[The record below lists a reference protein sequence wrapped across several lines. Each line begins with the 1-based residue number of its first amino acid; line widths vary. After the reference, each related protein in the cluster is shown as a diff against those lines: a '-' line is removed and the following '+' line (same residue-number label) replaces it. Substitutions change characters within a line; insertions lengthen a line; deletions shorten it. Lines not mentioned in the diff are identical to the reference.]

1 MSTVYLLKYN
11 NYYNRIV
18 KKEDTLGAYLTQDYL
33 LDTFE
38 NINFV
43 PADGVNTTLV
53 IKHEGPNPDYLI
65 VANGNE
71 IESRWFVIESDILR
85 GGQYKLTLHRDVIVD
100 SYDLIIDAPC
110 FIEKA
115 TLSNDDPFIFNDED
129 MTFNQIKQAETP
141 LKDGSGCAWV
151 VGYIPKDAFPDGQSV
166 TTSITLEGTPNITVT
181 NLSDWEYYNYSK
193 GKTFTGYFNQDPEIY
208 GYFYGYTE
216 TSTTGSGSY
225 YNFGTRGTN
234 NITTS
239 KLDNDILQYRIENPG
254 PTSSYLSLNNGS
266 QVSVRGPFLAQE
278 NAGKLWRTQSVVDQV
293 RSELFNILNMHT
305 SQQEVDFRNLNGK
318 IIYDSTTK
326 QSWKINIDYVLAW
339 YDRYITSSYPA
350 LLNILQ
356 NNLNTNLSDSIT
368 DGITL
373 TGNPGPKS
381 YKCSTQAYSYR
392 MTLAQITTQGTVDIT
407 KSSDRFHLEDQPY
420 DMFCIPYSDDLKI
433 YENGS
438 EKTTANKTLAINM
451 AIQIGASTGSGN
463 VYDIQLLP
471 YCPVQYCILDDG
483 TFDVKNA
490 KADFIKESNTS
501 KIIGVV
507 LWATS
512 SSFTFNIYKNI
523 ASVNPKIEN
532 LVDKWRLCSPN
543 FNGQFEFSAA
553 MNGGVDYFNV
563 DCTYK
568 PFNPYI
574 HVNPN
579 FKNLYGQDFND
590 ARGLICGGDFSLPQ
604 VSNAWADYQLNNKN
618 YENIFNREIQNLQVQ
633 QKYQR
638 LGDLASAF
646 TGTFQGAASGA
657 MMGGVW
663 GAVAGGV
670 LSAAG
675 GVADVAI
682 NDQLRAEAL
691 DYKRDMYGMQL
702 GNIQA
707 IPSNITKTTAFTY
720 NNKIFPI
727 LEYYTCT
734 IEERDALLSK
744 LKYNGMTVGRIGK
757 ISDYLANARDQYIKG
772 RIIRIEGVSDDF
784 HYYKAISDEIYKGAF
799 F

>member
-38 NINFV
+38 NVNFV
-43 PADGVNTTLV
+43 PADGVNTTLTV
-53 IKHEGPNPDYLI
+53 NHQGTNPDYVVI
-65 VANGNE
+65 ANGND
-71 IESRWFVIESDILR
+71 IESRWFVVEADIIR
-85 GGQYKLTLHRDVIVD
+85 GGQYSLTLHRDVIVD
-100 SYDLIIDAPC
+100 SYDLVVNAPC

-115 TLSNDDPFIFNDED
+115 TLSNNDPFIFNSED

-141 LKDGSGCAWV
+141 LKDETGCAWV
-151 VGYIPKDAFPDGQSV
+151 VGYIPKDSFTGEAS
-166 TTSITLEGTPNITVT
+166 TRTVKT
-181 NLSDWEYYNYSK
+181 DFILTDAADIVVEDIDEWEYYPYVTQK
-193 GKTFTGYFNQDPEIY
+193 FNSY
-208 GYFYGYTE
+208 YTE
-216 TSTTGSGSY
+216 DPIFVGRAAMMNGTVRMWAQWGCQGTSLDLSSAVYNRIGALVNGVVTTDLTINNMADVGVWGIDGTRQKAAQNWAGNARSILQNALKTTLGLHTAAQTSTFLGL
-225 YNFGTRGTN
+225 N
-234 NITTS
+234 S
-239 KLDNDILQYRIENPG
+239 K
-254 PTSSYLSLNNGS
+254 T
-266 QVSVRGPFLAQE
+266 
-278 NAGKLWRTQSVVDQV
+278 
-293 RSELFNILNMHT
+293 
-305 SQQEVDFRNLNGK
+305 
-318 IIYDSTTK
+318 IYDSTTK
-326 QSWKINIDYVLAW
+326 KYYKIRIEGIPVRKTQNVT
-339 YDRYITSSYPA
+339 TSMPSLYTTMS
-350 LLNILQ
+350 
-356 NNLNTNLSDSIT
+356 NNLVRDCGDIT
-368 DGITL
+368 IGGFTRNI
-373 TGNPGPKS
+373 
-381 YKCSTQAYSYR
+381 
-392 MTLAQITTQGTVDIT
+392 QITGTVGTTSFATEANYYEYNVYLDQYTVDASVVIST
-407 KSSDRFHLEDQPY
+407 PENRYHLEDQPY
-420 DMFCIPYSDDLKI
+420 DMFCMPYSDSLKI
-433 YENGS
+433 YQNG
-438 EKTTANKTLAINM
+438 TQLTMANSSLAINL
-451 AIQIGASTGSGN
+451 ATQIGASTGSGN

-471 YCPVQYCILDDG
+471 YCPVRYCIMDDN
-483 TFDVKNA
+483 TFDVKG
-490 KADFIKESNTS
+490 S
-501 KIIGVV
+501 KFDLVKTTEGATVGVL

-512 SSFTFNIYKNI
+512 SSFTLNIYRGI
-523 ASVNPKIEN
+523 ASVNPKLEN

-579 FKNLYGQDFND
+579 FKKLYGQDFND

-638 LGDLASAF
+638 IGDIASAVS
-646 TGTFQGAASGA
+646 GVGSGAAAGGMAGGIPGA
-657 MMGGVW
+657 I
-663 GAVAGGV
+663 AGGV
-670 LSAAG
+670 TSLGG
-675 GVADVAI
+675 GVADVMI
-682 NDQLRAEAL
+682 GDRLRAEAL
-691 DYKRDMYGMQL
+691 DYKRDMYGMQM

-734 IEERDALLSK
+734 IEERNALLDK

-757 ISDYLANARDQYIKG
+757 ISDYLANANDQYIKG